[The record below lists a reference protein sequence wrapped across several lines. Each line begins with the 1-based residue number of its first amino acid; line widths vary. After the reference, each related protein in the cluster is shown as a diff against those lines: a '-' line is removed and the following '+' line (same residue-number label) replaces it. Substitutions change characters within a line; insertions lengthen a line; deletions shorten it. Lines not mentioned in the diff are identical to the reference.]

1 MLALQGGALLSQG
14 PTRER
19 FAKKAGQQ
27 LNAPPGSV
35 SQPTPPHLPQYAGQ
49 QADTLVRGW
58 AGMPSAGQLKAGPWT
73 TPRFLRRAARCAN
86 GLVAVREAP
95 PWLGIPCRST
105 MQNSRHSASSVHGPT
120 PKTCPIVQALQSQQQ
135 GP

>member
-35 SQPTPPHLPQYAGQ
+35 SQPVPPHLPQYAGQ
-49 QADTLVRGW
+49 QADVLPN
-58 AGMPSAGQLKAGPWT
+58 MM
-73 TPRFLRRAARCAN
+73 CAN
-86 GLVAVREAP
+86 GSIYVSTTSRRSILPFGGPCNPQAILGTHLFAKHRTP
-95 PWLGIPCRST
+95 PFVKALCLRAGPNRLLGSKNKTLRKSLPC
-105 MQNSRHSASSVHGPT
+105 
-120 PKTCPIVQALQSQQQ
+120 
-135 GP
+135 